1 MNIYVS
7 VDRDIDINSDVKVII
22 GDNCRVDTRDLPNNL
37 VSTGEV
43 SLGRRSIDN
52 LTRQMV

>member
-1 MNIYVS
+1 MKIYVI
-7 VDRDIDINSDVKVII
+7 VDRDVDINSDVKVII